1 MSIRVK
7 LIIIFLAI
15 AVIPI
20 FLVGALSFFQ
30 AKASLEEAVLHGLNV
45 VTVAKKAE
53 VMEYLMGKKG
63 RAIDFASD
71 GFIRDQAEFIST
83 TASSEE
89 MMRASRTLNEH
100 LRINKKPLDPEILEI
115 RILDLSGRII
125 GTSEADYLLGL
136 GTGNSQPYFL
146 EGQYKTY
153 IQDVSKIGRASC
165 RERE

>member
-7 LIIIFLAI
+7 LIITFLAI

-30 AKASLEEAVLHGLNV
+30 AKASLEEAALDGLNV

-71 GFIRDQAEFIST
+71 GFIRDQVEFISST
-83 TASSEE
+83 V
-89 MMRASRTLNEH
+89 TLRLATKVMSDME
-100 LRINKKPLDPEILEI
+100 PTMT
-115 RILDLSGRII
+115 
-125 GTSEADYLLGL
+125 GT
-136 GTGNSQPYFL
+136 
-146 EGQYKTY
+146 
-153 IQDVSKIGRASC
+153 R
-165 RERE
+165 